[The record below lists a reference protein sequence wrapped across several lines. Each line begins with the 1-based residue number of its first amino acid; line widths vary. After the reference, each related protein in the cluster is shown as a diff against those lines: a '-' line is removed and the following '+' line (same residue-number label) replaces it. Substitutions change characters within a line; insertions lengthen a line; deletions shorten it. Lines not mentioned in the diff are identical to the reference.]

1 MQKADMAFDRQKEFA
16 GLRPVGEP
24 DIDLAAANAIHMA
37 EQVRPVAEV
46 AWACARKA
54 GA

>member
-1 MQKADMAFDRQKEFA
+1 VRDGTATN
-16 GLRPVGEP
+16 P
-24 DIDLAAANAIHMA
+24 NAIHMA

-46 AWACARKA
+46 AWGYARKA